1 MTLLK
6 IQIPKGTS
14 KITRPASRRRLFTTK
29 QDEERVRLAS
39 EDRKAKLEIRALRRL
54 DEAVGTHFYEGL
66 EKAEGEFKLKELV
79 LTELAR
85 QENNLKELSRV
96 DSTSFAL
103 RNEIEIEQKLRRL
116 KFETMEALRQFSF

>member
-66 EKAEGEFKLKELV
+66 EKAEGEFKLKEL
-79 LTELAR
+79 
-85 QENNLKELSRV
+85 SRV